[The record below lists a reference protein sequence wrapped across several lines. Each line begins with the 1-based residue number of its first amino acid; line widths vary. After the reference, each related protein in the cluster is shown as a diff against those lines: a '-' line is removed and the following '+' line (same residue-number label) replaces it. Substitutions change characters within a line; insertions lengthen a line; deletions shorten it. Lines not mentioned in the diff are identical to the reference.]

1 MSEPEETGVES
12 FIVDPKVYR
21 LDAVKKA
28 AYKFADKYFVEV
40 SMPEPQYIRVSARH
54 KSGSKLSK
62 DEQQEFLNEILDQ
75 ELREVV
81 AEETRGVRDLL
92 LAQAFSK
99 VSLTEPDLESS
110 E

>member
-1 MSEPEETGVES
+1 MPESTDTRIECFV
-12 FIVDPKVYR
+12 VDPKVYC
-21 LDAVKKA
+21 LNAVKKA

-40 SMPEPQYIRVSARH
+40 SAPDPQHIQISARH

-62 DEQQEFLNEILDQ
+62 DEQQEFVNEILDQ

-81 AEETRGVRDLL
+81 AKETEGVRNLL

-99 VSLTEPDLESS
+99 VSLITPELE
-110 E
+110 